1 MTYVSP
7 WSRVRDLSTEISF
20 CTSQLK
26 DYPENDLFVE
36 GDGGTD

>member
-7 WSRVRDLSTEISF
+7 WSLVRDLSTEISF
-20 CTSQLK
+20 CASQLN